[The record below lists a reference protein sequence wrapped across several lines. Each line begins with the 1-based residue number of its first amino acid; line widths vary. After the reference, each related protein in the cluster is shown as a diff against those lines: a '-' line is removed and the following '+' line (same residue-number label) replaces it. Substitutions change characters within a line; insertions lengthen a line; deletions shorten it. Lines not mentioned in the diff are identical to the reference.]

1 MGWPGAHGE
10 LGGACCH
17 VVMCVDMSCKPKL
30 SQNLLAFF
38 MGKVKHLGLCV
49 VIFCTFVAILIEKNI
64 TDGRLCPAL

>member
-1 MGWPGAHGE
+1 
-10 LGGACCH
+10 
-17 VVMCVDMSCKPKL
+17 MCVDMSCKPKL